1 MLAEAWPA
9 SPTRNAQHP
18 SAVTDASILAAD
30 KAAPSRGRRRR
41 APEPDAAERADPRD
55 VARQAGLRY
64 SSDGDTG
71 IRRVRHG
78 KGFSYVGP
86 DGKPVRDNETLARI
100 RALAVPPAWTDVW
113 ICRFANGHIQA
124 TGRDVRG
131 RKQHRYH
138 ARWRESRDES
148 KFDRM
153 VEFAGAL
160 GAIRDRTDAD
170 LGRPGLPREKVLAAV
185 VRLLEL
191 TLIRVG
197 NDEYAR
203 LNRSF
208 GLTTLRDRHATITG
222 PSIRFRFRGK
232 SGQQH
237 EVGLRDRRLA
247 SVVRRCQ
254 ELPGQELFQYVDED
268 GTVRAVASDDVNDYL
283 REISGGD
290 FTAKDFRTWA
300 GTVLAYR
307 ALRALEPAD
316 SATDARRKVVA
327 AMRETAGWLGNT
339 PAVARKS
346 YVHPAVVEAYMDGR
360 VGGALVEAA
369 EEEQTPPPE
378 ATPEEEA
385 VVVDL
390 LTQRI
395 EDDARRGT
403 PARPR
408 RRPQREKGAA

>member
-1 MLAEAWPA
+1 MLAQPSPA
-9 SPTRNAQHP
+9 SPTRTGQHP
-18 SAVTDASILAAD
+18 SAVTDASIVNPTDGARPRAEQRPGEAGAD
-30 KAAPSRGRRRR
+30 I
-41 APEPDAAERADPRD
+41 AERPDPRE

-64 SSDGDTG
+64 SSDADAG
-71 IRRVRHG
+71 IRRVRRG
-78 KGFSYVGP
+78 KGFSYAGP
-86 DGKPVRDNETLARI
+86 DGETIRDRETLARI

-113 ICRFANGHIQA
+113 ICRYTNGHIQA
-124 TGRDVRG
+124 TGRDARG

-153 VEFAGAL
+153 IEFAAAL
-160 GAIRDRTDAD
+160 SGIRERTDAD
-170 LGRPGLPREKVLAAV
+170 LARPGLPREKVLAAV

-208 GLTTLRDRHATITG
+208 GLTTLRDRHAQITG
-222 PSIRFRFRGK
+222 TTIRFRFRGK

-254 ELPGQELFQYVDED
+254 ELPGQELFQYLDED
-268 GTVRAVASDDVNDYL
+268 GSVRDVASDDVNDYL

-327 AMRETAGWLGNT
+327 AMRETAGRLGNT

-369 EEEQTPPPE
+369 EEARTPPPE

-385 VVVDL
+385 AVVEL
-390 LTQRI
+390 LTKRLD
-395 EDDARRGT
+395 DDAGRGAR
-403 PARPR
+403 ARPR
-408 RRPQREKGAA
+408 RREPEKGAA